1 MVSSSRLHWRL
12 QRNTKNVTEMNWQ
25 TVYKLIELDLEY
37 KMEYEMMDNV
47 LREIK
52 EIAIKYNIRKV
63 VLFGSRAR
71 GDNTLVS
78 DYDIAVFGESLSAF
92 DKMNFCSDVE
102 EIETLKKIDIVFMD
116 AVLTDDLLK
125 NIKEDGVTIYE

>member
-1 MVSSSRLHWRL
+1 
-12 QRNTKNVTEMNWQ
+12 
-25 TVYKLIELDLEY
+25 
-37 KMEYEMMDNV
+37 MMDNV

-52 EIAIKYNIRKV
+52 EIAIKYNIQKV